1 MEQENIV
8 SSLLELV
15 ERPALCVCNGT
26 IVQVNQSAHQK
37 MINVGM
43 PISDLLAEDDTAY
56 AGFQGGT
63 LTLSL
68 VLSGVPCK
76 AQVSRIGDNDIFV
89 LETDDP
95 ELRAIALAAQ
105 HLRNPL
111 NSVITVSE
119 LISCDNDKYMSQLQR
134 GLHRLHRIVCNM
146 SDSYRYQ
153 QDSAARME
161 TTDIVSVIDE
171 SMEAIRTHLES
182 CNIQV
187 QYAGLGRSVYGLADR
202 EMLERAVYNLIS
214 NAVKFMAEDGILSV
228 KLTQNANLLSFAVQ
242 ASGVPSNPN
251 SIFKRYQRQPGVEDS
266 RHGIGLGMP
275 LVRAVAAAHGGTVLI
290 DHPDEETTRITMT
303 ISVTTST
310 ENIVRS
316 SVRLPVS
323 NYAGDRDRGLLELSE
338 ILPADAYQNMD

>member
-1 MEQENIV
+1 MEQENMI

-26 IVQVNQSAHQK
+26 IVQVNQSARQR
-37 MINVGM
+37 MIHVGM
-43 PISDLLAEDDTAY
+43 PISDLLAEDNTAY

-63 LTLSL
+63 LTLNT
-68 VLSGVPCK
+68 VISGVVCK
-76 AQVSRIGDNDIFV
+76 AQVSRIGDKDIFV
-89 LETDDP
+89 LEADDP

-161 TTDIVSVIDE
+161 TTDIPSVIDE
-171 SMEAIRTHLES
+171 SMEAIRTHLEG
-182 CNIQV
+182 CGIQV
-187 QYAGLGRSVYGLADR
+187 QYTGLGMPVYGLADR

-214 NAVKFMAEDGILSV
+214 NAVKFMADDGKLSV
-228 KLTQNANLLSFAVQ
+228 KLMQNENQLSFTVQ
-242 ASGVPSNPN
+242 TSGTPSNPN

-310 ENIVRS
+310 ENVVRS
-316 SVRLPVS
+316 SIRLPVS